1 MTIDLDRLLRE
12 TVRELAAEGRP
23 VDLTAPALR
32 TARRIRTR
40 RLVSAV
46 ASVLVLLVGLG
57 FAAVRLGGTDRSY
70 PPAHL
75 NPTPVTS
82 GGAPTP
88 SPATT
93 ESLPPGSAPVALPGG
108 WLIRAAPAPLGV
120 VMYDNQQ
127 GRYRLVT
134 TGDRAAPSP
143 NGQFL
148 ALVNDNGDLTI
159 RRTDDDREIGRTANA
174 IRDPDAYPVW
184 APDSS
189 HVAYFITTA
198 TDTVRVV
205 AMNLDGTQ
213 QMSGSTMPC
222 PGTCTIKWLENG
234 QRLRV
239 YTGSNR
245 FEVTPATGAVG
256 AVSATADDPCGYRVA
271 GYHIDSNSWL
281 CVTASGFAVT
291 APGGAVSQRVPL
303 PVSIDGLG
311 VAGNING
318 WVLFRPK

>member
-12 TVRELAAEGRP
+12 TVHELAAEGRP
-23 VDLTAPALR
+23 VDLTGPALR

-46 ASVLVLLVGLG
+46 ASALVLLAGLG

-82 GGAPTP
+82 GAAPTP
-88 SPATT
+88 SPAST

-108 WLIRAAPAPLGV
+108 WLIRAAPTPLGAI
-120 VMYDNQQ
+120 MYDNQQ

-134 TGDRAAPSP
+134 TGERTAPSP

-148 ALVNDNGDLTI
+148 ALVSDNGDLVI
-159 RRTDDDREIGRTANA
+159 RRADDDTVTARTANA
-174 IRDPDAYPVW
+174 IRDPAAYPVW

-189 HVAYFITTA
+189 RVAYLIATA
-198 TDTVRVV
+198 TDAVRVV

-213 QMSGSTMPC
+213 QMSESTMAC
-222 PGTCTIKWLENG
+222 PATCTIKWLENG

-245 FEVTPATGAVG
+245 FEVTVATGAVG
-256 AVSATADDPCGYRVA
+256 AVSATADDPCGYKVA
-271 GYHIDSNSWL
+271 GYHIDSRSWL
-281 CVTASGFAVT
+281 CVTSSGFAVT
-291 APGGAVSQRVPL
+291 APGGAVSQRVPF
-303 PVSIDGLG
+303 PDSIDGIG
-311 VAGNING
+311 VEGNING

>member
-12 TVRELAAEGRP
+12 TVHELAAEGRP
-23 VDLTAPALR
+23 VDLTGPALR

-82 GGAPTP
+82 GAPTP

-134 TGDRAAPSP
+134 TDERATPSP

-148 ALVNDNGDLTI
+148 ALVNNIGDLTI
-159 RRTDDDREIGRTANA
+159 RRTDDDRELARTANI
-174 IRDPDAYPVW
+174 IRDPDARPVW

-189 HVAYFITTA
+189 RIAFFITTA
-198 TDTVRVV
+198 DTVRVV

-213 QMSGSTMPC
+213 QMSQTTIAC
-222 PGTCTIKWLENG
+222 PATCTIKWLESG

-245 FEVTPATGAVG
+245 LEMTVATGAVG
-256 AVSATADDPCGYRVA
+256 AVSATADDPCGYKVA
-271 GYHIDSNSWL
+271 GYHIDTKSWL

-291 APGGAVSQRVPL
+291 APGGAVSQRVPF
-303 PVSIDGLG
+303 PASIDGLG
-311 VAGNING
+311 VEGNVNG